1 MRLVIIIGI
10 LLFIGF
16 IIPVYAHDG
25 NHTEERKQILQMDW
39 KWREQ
44 PVFCLF
50 EPKETITKSF
60 VAFYDL
66 AGMIEYA
73 RDYWVS
79 SMKWAAPDGN
89 WDIDIK
95 IYQDFEYSRKVFKE
109 YPNCDVYV
117 HFELPTDPDSQVGGF
132 VKVQKDVRIW
142 DEMVIVVSYM
152 KNYEEEGVDAIQY
165 DNKPKDVIQETV
177 IHEFGHAL
185 QLGHY
190 APTVILS
197 EGFHQDM
204 MTESYMFGQSW
215 PHNGTRQITDRD
227 VISMLRQYG
236 DDGWGGFDPPFTPY
250 IIFPL
255 K

>member
-10 LLFIGF
+10 LLFAGF
-16 IIPVYAHDG
+16 IIPIYAHDG
-25 NHTEERKQILQMDW
+25 NHTETRKQILQMDW
-39 KWREQ
+39 KWPEQ
-44 PVFCLF
+44 PLFCLF
-50 EPKETITKSF
+50 EPKEKIAKSF

-66 AGMIEYA
+66 VSMIEYA

-79 SMKWAAPDGN
+79 SMKWAAPAGN

-95 IYQDFEYSRKVFKE
+95 IYQDYEYSRKVFKE
-109 YPNCDVYV
+109 YPNCDVYT
-117 HFELPTDPDSQVGGF
+117 HFELPKDPDTNVGGF
-132 VKVQKDVRIW
+132 VKVQKDTRVY
-142 DEMVIVVSYM
+142 DEMVIVLAHM
-152 KNYEEEGVDAIQY
+152 KIYEDVEAIQY
-165 DNKPKDVIQETV
+165 DNKATDVVQETA

-190 APTVILS
+190 APTVILGDG
-197 EGFHQDM
+197 EFHQDLM
-204 MTESYMFGQSW
+204 NESYMFGQSW

-250 IIFPL
+250 IIFPIP
-255 K
+255 